1 MISKNMNRIFN
12 FTNTYDPEKYEDFS
26 LIDCSGLSGTDM
38 YLDDEAHKKISHLI
52 KDSAPGKPYSGIHLI
67 DSGNYHYM
75 TRLFTEFIDE
85 PYDLLF
91 FDNHT
96 DMKPAMFDML
106 SCGSWAE
113 DVLKNDPNLRKIF
126 MIGPSQK
133 SISELSEDV
142 LSSEKLVA
150 ISAEELEKMAPSEI
164 FQRLAWAAPVDGE
177 ARSKNGGSAIALYI
191 SIDKDVI
198 SSAEIETNWD
208 QGSLSLAV
216 LLKILEEICKS
227 RKILGADICGLLPES
242 AGRSRG
248 ESGAVKYSLL
258 ESDLKIIEVLKK
270 YV

>member
-1 MISKNMNRIFN
+1 MISENMNRIFN

-52 KDSAPGKPYSGIHLI
+52 KESTPGKPYSGIHLI

-113 DVLKNDPNLRKIF
+113 NVLKNDPNLGKMY
-126 MIGPSQK
+126 MIGPPEK

-164 FQRLAWAAPVDGE
+164 FQKLGYAAPVDGE
-177 ARSKNGGSAIALYI
+177 ARSKNGGSALALYI

-208 QGSLSLAV
+208 QGSLSLAG
-216 LLKILEEICKS
+216 LLKILEEICKN

-242 AGRSRG
+242 AVRSHAEG
-248 ESGAVKYSLL
+248 GAVKYSLS
-258 ESDLKIIEVLKK
+258 ESDLRIIEVLKK